1 MIRELRL
8 KRGWSQEQLAQM
20 SGVSLR
26 TIQRAERGDA
36 ISVESQKSISAVFDI
51 HFSQL
56 QENTMN
62 SKVEPVS
69 TPSMP
74 HQELTQSTSTSH
86 DYRHSVM
93 VYVVVIGFLFLINA
107 FTSPDY
113 WWVIWPALGW
123 GLGIVL
129 KILKAYVPK

>member
-51 HFSQL
+51 HFFQL

>member
-26 TIQRAERGDA
+26 TIQGAERGDA

-56 QENTMN
+56 QETDMN
-62 SKVEPVS
+62 SKAEPLLAENKP
-69 TPSMP
+69 TPP
-74 HQELTQSTSTSH
+74 Y
-86 DYRHSVM
+86 DYRRSV
-93 VYVVVIGFLFLINA
+93 VIYAIVIGFLFVINA
-107 FTSPDY
+107 LTNRDY
-113 WWVIWPALGW
+113 WWVVWPALGW
-123 GLGIVL
+123 GLAIAL
-129 KILKAYVPK
+129 KILKTHLPK